1 MNDTVTE
8 RENAILVHLATKP
21 RERLE
26 AGDSVDELAGLVRAA
41 GARVVERVFQVR
53 PKIEPRTYVGE
64 GKVAEIRSLAKELDA
79 GLVVFDNNLSPTQLR
94 SLEKGLDA
102 RVIDRTQLILD
113 IFAQRARSSEGK
125 LQVELAQLNYL
136 LPRLTGKGKEMSRLG
151 GGIGTRGPGEK
162 KLEVDRRRIQ
172 DRISR
177 IKREIKNVQKRRAG
191 QRRSRRESLI
201 PLVALV
207 GYTSVGKSTLF
218 NRLAQESTFTSPQ
231 LFATLDPLVRRASF
245 ADGLSYFLSDTVGF
259 IKKLPV
265 ELVTSFKATLEEVSE
280 ADLILHVIDLSAPA
294 ADGQKEAVDKIL
306 GEIGATEIPTLKI
319 YNKIDRLPDATEL
332 LHRNGRPGVEG
343 LYVSA
348 ATGDGLAALKERL
361 RALLFQRLQLFYV
374 RIPRDRTDVL
384 EAFPKWTIVLKRRE
398 SGDCFEMQVMA
409 DPAQM
414 LPFMPYLERGGT
426 PW

>member
-1 MNDTVTE
+1 MDNTVL
-8 RENAILVHLATKP
+8 ENAILVHLAVNARQKS
-21 RERLE
+21 E
-26 AGDSVDELAGLVRAA
+26 AGESVDELAGLVRAA

-53 PKIEPRTYVGE
+53 PKVNPKTFIGE
-64 GKVAEIRSLAKELDA
+64 GKVEEIRRLAKELDA

-102 RVIDRTQLILD
+102 RVVDRTQLILD
-113 IFAQRARSSEGK
+113 IFARRARSNEGK

-136 LPRLTGKGKEMSRLG
+136 LPRLTGKGIELSRLG

-172 DRISR
+172 DRIAR

-218 NRLAQESTFTSPQ
+218 NRLAQETTFTSPQ
-231 LFATLDPLVRRASF
+231 LFATLDPVVRRASF
-245 ADGLSYFLSDTVGF
+245 PDGLSYFLSDTVGF
-259 IKKLPV
+259 IKKLPI
-265 ELVTSFKATLEEVSE
+265 ELVTSFKATLDEVNES
-280 ADLILHVIDLSAPA
+280 DLILHVIDLSAPTVESQQEAVERILGQIGA
-294 ADGQKEAVDKIL
+294 AD
-306 GEIGATEIPTLKI
+306 IPRLKI
-319 YNKIDRLPDATEL
+319 YNKIDRLPDASEL
-332 LHRNGRPGVEG
+332 LKRNGQPGTEG
-343 LYVSA
+343 LYISA
-348 ATGDGLAALKERL
+348 ATGEGLPTLRERL
-361 RALLFQRLQLFYV
+361 RSLLFLRLQLFYV
-374 RIPRDRTDVL
+374 RIPRDKTDIL

-398 SGDCFEMQVMA
+398 NGDYFEMQVMA

-414 LPFMPYLERGGT
+414 LPYMPYLEREGT